1 MDFSLLGLWN
11 QMGMVARIVVILLV
25 GMSMYAIG
33 LALERFVTFR
43 KGRLRSL
50 GYLTALEPLIRERDR
65 LQEASALGASW
76 KDAPLSRVVTLGI
89 TEFNQGL
96 KEMGA
101 ASNDAVELEL
111 LVHGVTRSMDRA
123 KKREISELSRG
134 LPALATIASS
144 APFVGLFGTVFGIIT
159 AFQQMADPS
168 KGGGGGLAT
177 VSAGISEALLTTA
190 VGLAVAIVSV
200 WFYNFFTTKLDQMGI
215 LIDDA
220 TGELADRLHHG
231 TRRRGT
237 REAEG
242 EAASRPVSHQVS
254 A

>member
-11 QMGMVARIVVILLV
+11 QMGAVARIVVILLI

-33 LALERFVTFR
+33 IALERFITFR
-43 KGRLRSL
+43 RSRERSL
-50 GYLTALEPLIRERDR
+50 GYLKALQPLITAQGRTDEAAALEAHFR
-65 LQEASALGASW
+65 
-76 KDAPLSRVVTLGI
+76 DAPLARVVGAGLN
-89 TEFNQGL
+89 EFRQGL
-96 KEMGA
+96 HELGSA
-101 ASNDAVELEL
+101 ATDVVELEIL
-111 LVHGVTRSMDRA
+111 LHGVGRTMERA
-123 KKREISELSRG
+123 KKREIAGLTRG
-134 LPALATIASS
+134 LPALATISSS

-200 WFYNFFTTKLDQMGI
+200 WFYNFFTTRVEELGN

-220 TGELADRLHHG
+220 SGELADRLLHG
-231 TRRRGT
+231 SRRAARP
-237 REAEG
+237 EAVH
-242 EAASRPVSHQVS
+242 PVS

>member
-11 QMGMVARIVVILLV
+11 QMGAVARIVVILLI

-33 LALERFVTFR
+33 IALERFITFR
-43 KGRLRSL
+43 RSRERSL
-50 GYLTALEPLIRERDR
+50 GYLKALQPLITAQGRTDEAAALEAHFR
-65 LQEASALGASW
+65 
-76 KDAPLSRVVTLGI
+76 DAPLARVVGAGLN
-89 TEFNQGL
+89 EFRQGL
-96 KEMGA
+96 QELGSA
-101 ASNDAVELEL
+101 ATDVVELEIL
-111 LVHGVTRSMDRA
+111 LHGVGRTMERA
-123 KKREISELSRG
+123 KKREIAGLTRG
-134 LPALATIASS
+134 LPALATISSS

-190 VGLAVAIVSV
+190 VGLAVAIASV
-200 WFYNFFTTKLDQMGI
+200 WFYNFFTTRVEELGN

-220 TGELADRLHHG
+220 SGELADRLLHG
-231 TRRRGT
+231 SRRAARP
-237 REAEG
+237 EAVH
-242 EAASRPVSHQVS
+242 PVS

>member
-1 MDFSLLGLWN
+1 MDFSLIGLWN
-11 QMGMVARIVVILLV
+11 QMGAVAKTVVVLLV
-25 GMSMYAIG
+25 VMSMYAIG

-43 KGRLRSL
+43 KGRKRSIE
-50 GYLTALEPLIRERDR
+50 YLAAIEPLIRDRERVE
-65 LQEASALGASW
+65 QAAGINANF
-76 KDAPLSRVVTLGI
+76 KDAPLARVMGLGLG
-89 TEFNQGL
+89 EFSQGL
-96 KEMGA
+96 KGLGP
-101 ASNDAVELEL
+101 SGNDPIELEL
-111 LVHGVTRSMDRA
+111 LVHGVGRTMERA
-123 KKREISELSRG
+123 KKRELAGLSRG

-159 AFQQMADPS
+159 AFQQMADPA

-200 WFYNFFTTKLDQMGI
+200 WFYNFFTTRLEQMGV

-220 TGELADRLHHG
+220 SGELADRLLHAV
-231 TRRRGT
+231 RRR
-237 REAEG
+237 
-242 EAASRPVSHQVS
+242 ASDAQVAPGSVTHQVP

>member
-11 QMGMVARIVVILLV
+11 QMGAVARIVVILLI

-33 LALERFVTFR
+33 IALERFVTFR
-43 KGRLRSL
+43 KGRQRSL
-50 GYLTALEPLIRERDR
+50 EYLAALQPLISTPGRTA
-65 LQEASALGASW
+65 EAAALASNW
-76 KDAPLSRVVTLGI
+76 KDAPLCRVIGAGLN
-89 TEFNQGL
+89 EFRQGL
-96 KEMGA
+96 HELGA
-101 ASNDAVELEL
+101 AASDTVELEIL
-111 LVHGVTRSMDRA
+111 LNAVGRSMERA
-123 KKREISELSRG
+123 KKREIAGLTKG
-134 LPALATIASS
+134 LPVLATISSS

-190 VGLAVAIVSV
+190 VGLAVAIASV
-200 WFYNFFTTKLDQMGI
+200 WFYNFFTTRVEELGN

-220 TGELADRLHHG
+220 SGELADRLLHG
-231 TRRRGT
+231 SRRDARN
-237 REAEG
+237 A
-242 EAASRPVSHQVS
+242 EAAQPGF

>member
-11 QMGMVARIVVILLV
+11 QMGAVAKIVVILLL

-33 LALERFVTFR
+33 IALERFIAFR
-43 KGRLRSL
+43 KGRRMSL
-50 GYLTALEPLIRERDR
+50 EYLTELQPLISGRGRIEEAAALEQR
-65 LQEASALGASW
+65 W
-76 KDAPLSRVVTLGI
+76 KDAPVARVLG
-89 TEFNQGL
+89 TGL
-96 KEMGA
+96 KEFRQGLHELGA
-101 ASNDAVELEL
+101 SAGDTVELEL
-111 LVHGVTRSMDRA
+111 LIHSVGRA
-123 KKREISELSRG
+123 MERATKREIASLTRG
-134 LPALATIASS
+134 LPVLATIASS

-190 VGLAVAIVSV
+190 VGLAVAIGSV
-200 WFYNFFTTKLDQMGI
+200 WFYNFFTTRLEDLGH

-220 TGELADRLHHG
+220 AGELRDRLLHG
-231 TRRRGT
+231 NRRRADAGPAGT
-237 REAEG
+237 AG
-242 EAASRPVSHQVS
+242 VPVP

>member
-11 QMGMVARIVVILLV
+11 QMGAVARIVVILLV

-43 KGRLRSL
+43 KGRRRSL
-50 GYLTALEPLIRERDR
+50 EYLAALEPFIRERGR
-65 LQEASALGASW
+65 TAEAAGLGATF
-76 KDAPLSRVVTLGI
+76 KDAPLSRVIGTGLV
-89 TEFNQGL
+89 EFTQGL
-96 KEMGA
+96 NELGG
-101 ASNDAVELEL
+101 STTDAVELEL
-111 LVHGVTRSMDRA
+111 LVHGVTRSMERA
-123 KKREISELSRG
+123 KKREVADLSRG
-134 LPALATIASS
+134 LPALATISSS

-159 AFQQMADPS
+159 AFQEMADPG
-168 KGGGGGLAT
+168 KGGGGLAT

-200 WFYNFFTTKLDQMGI
+200 WFYNFFTTRLDQMSV

-220 TGELADRLHHG
+220 SGELSDRLLHE
-231 TRRRGT
+231 TKRR
-237 REAEG
+237 
-242 EAASRPVSHQVS
+242 AAPNEHQES

>member
-11 QMGMVARIVVILLV
+11 QMGAVARIVVILLI

-33 LALERFVTFR
+33 IALERFITFR
-43 KGRLRSL
+43 RSRERSL
-50 GYLTALEPLIRERDR
+50 GYLKALQPLITAQGRTDEAAALEAHFR
-65 LQEASALGASW
+65 
-76 KDAPLSRVVTLGI
+76 DAPLARVVGAGLN
-89 TEFNQGL
+89 EFRQGL
-96 KEMGA
+96 HELGSA
-101 ASNDAVELEL
+101 ATDVVELEIL
-111 LVHGVTRSMDRA
+111 LHGVGRTMERA
-123 KKREISELSRG
+123 KKREIAGLTRG
-134 LPALATIASS
+134 LPALATISSS

-190 VGLAVAIVSV
+190 VGLAVAIASV
-200 WFYNFFTTKLDQMGI
+200 WFYNFFTTRVEELGN

-220 TGELADRLHHG
+220 SGELADRLLHG
-231 TRRRGT
+231 SRRAARP
-237 REAEG
+237 EAVH
-242 EAASRPVSHQVS
+242 PVS

>member
-11 QMGMVARIVVILLV
+11 QMGAVARTVVVLLV

-33 LALERFVTFR
+33 LAIERFITYR
-43 KGRLRSL
+43 KGRRRSL
-50 GYLTALEPLIRERDR
+50 EYLAALAPLVREYSRIE
-65 LQEASALGASW
+65 EASALAAAY
-76 KDAPLSRVVTLGI
+76 KDAPLARVIGTGLQ
-89 TEFNQGL
+89 EFIQGL
-96 KEMGA
+96 RELGA
-101 ASNDAVELEL
+101 AYTDPVELEL

-123 KKREISELSRG
+123 KKREIAALTRG
-134 LPALATIASS
+134 LPALATISSS

-159 AFQQMADPS
+159 AFQQMADPG

-190 VGLAVAIVSV
+190 VGLAVAIVAV
-200 WFYNFFTTKLDQMGI
+200 WFYNFFTTQLDQIGV

-220 TGELADRLHHG
+220 TGELADRLLHG
-231 TRRRGT
+231 SRRH
-237 REAEG
+237 
-242 EAASRPVSHQVS
+242 AASVEGPRVAS